1 MKKIVFII
9 ASALISTIA
18 FSQETRK
25 PKIISLPHVDGA
37 PTATCR
43 NAEANEGDV
52 ITLDADVDY
61 LQATYYTTG
70 GKSYYTY
77 MLQDYNTE
85 LPSLTLE
92 TEAASKTHINGAHNV
107 ITSYSSLEVEDGEG
121 SKTLSISSATLSFS
135 FVRVDFG
142 GFSEYDVKIA
152 AIASDGNTYTYN
164 STIVVNAFDADAG
177 YSEIVLEDDEP
188 TSAVEAEAPSA
199 IKAQKYFEN
208 GRVVIE
214 RDGNKFDLRGV
225 GVR

>member
-1 MKKIVFII
+1 MKKIVLII

-37 PTATCR
+37 PAATCR

-52 ITLDADVDY
+52 ISLDADVDY

-77 MLQDYNTE
+77 MLQDYNTA

-92 TEAASKTHINGAHNV
+92 TEAASKTHINGEHSV
-107 ITSYSSLEVEDGEG
+107 ITSYSSLEIEDGGG
-121 SKTLSISSATLSFS
+121 SKTLAISSATLSFT
-135 FVRVDFG
+135 FVRVDIG
-142 GFSEYDVKIA
+142 GFSEYDVNITA
-152 AIASDGNTYTYN
+152 VASDGNTYTYN
-164 STIVVNAFDADAG
+164 SAIVVNAFDADAG
-177 YSEIVLEDDEP
+177 YAEIVLEDDEP
-188 TSAVEAEAPSA
+188 TSAVETEASSA
-199 IKAQKYFEN
+199 IKAKKYFEN

-214 RDGNKFDLRGV
+214 REGNKFDLRGV